1 MSHLSQ
7 ARRVTQM
14 STLVL
19 ATTWIAAISS
29 IPSARRYQQ
38 QLDQGVA
45 AKDIATWFST
55 LSILMTLASIGA
67 WFATISWMGHRYD
80 ENVERVRGSMRL
92 SRRWIIWSWLL
103 PIVSLWYPK
112 VLIEDLLKSPK
123 SASDIAGQPEKEPVN
138 VRLWWATWVAYTI
151 ISNLMTVQLLVLPE
165 DKVPF
170 QPSYEIASACI
181 LTASYSLWI
190 NIVRKIG

>member
-1 MSHLSQ
+1 MSQ
-7 ARRVTQM
+7 ASRVTRL
-14 STLVL
+14 SSFVL
-19 ATTWIAAISS
+19 AATWIAALSS

-38 QLDQGVA
+38 QLDNGVA

-55 LSILMTLASIGA
+55 LSLLMTLASIGA
-67 WFATISWMGHRYD
+67 WFATISWMGQRYD
-80 ENVERVRGSMRL
+80 ENLERSPGSMRL
-92 SRRWIIWSWLL
+92 SRRWIVWCWLL

-112 VLIEDLLKSPK
+112 VLIEDLLKTSK
-123 SASDIAGQPEKEPVN
+123 KDSDLAKSDIEPVN

-151 ISNLMTVQLLVLPE
+151 ISNLMTLQLLVLPQ
-165 DKVPF
+165 DTVPF
-170 QPSYEIASACI
+170 KPSYEIAAACI